1 VLETAGALLR
11 AHSGIFLGIAVL
23 LAGGGAAVARS
34 RQPRAGGDPRLRGW
48 LRVVL
53 VGALVQAVGVAWD
66 SWRHIHGDESAVGHL
81 LAYTGV
87 LAALVATVVAAWL
100 QTSRHATADRS
111 R

>member
-23 LAGGGAAVARS
+23 LAGGGAAVARF

-48 LRVVL
+48 LWVVL
-53 VGALVQAVGVAWD
+53 VGALVQAVGVAWG